1 LLSLFVTQARLAA
14 STSRFPQRGLA
25 VGAIV
30 VHPTSHRLRDNAELS
45 SNLGLTQSTLQHL
58 NRLKAS
64 FL

>member
-1 LLSLFVTQARLAA
+1 MKTRIRLSRRA
-14 STSRFPQRGLA
+14 SRFPQRGLA

-58 NRLKAS
+58 NRLKAA

>member
-1 LLSLFVTQARLAA
+1 LLSLLLTQTRLAA
-14 STSRFPQRGLA
+14 GTSRFPQRGLA